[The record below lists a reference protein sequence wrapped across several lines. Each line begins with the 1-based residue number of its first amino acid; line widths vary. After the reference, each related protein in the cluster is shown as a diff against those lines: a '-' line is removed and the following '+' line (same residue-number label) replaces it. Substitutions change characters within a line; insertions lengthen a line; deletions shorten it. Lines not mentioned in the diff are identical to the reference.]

1 MYDLNEPLPPT
12 RCLEVGDFSM
22 NMLKQDRGGILKTF
36 DTQHK
41 RVVKNQYKELVL

>member
-1 MYDLNEPLPPT
+1 MFEVKA
-12 RCLEVGDFSM
+12 RC
-22 NMLKQDRGGILKTF
+22 GILKTF